1 MTIKNNKIKV
11 IPNRNFP
18 PDTQV
23 RFGTEDSTNFAK
35 GRNQAHT
42 HTRCSRQRPKAVSG
56 MESLPP
62 SVSCKP
68 PQTDCSVGGD
78 RTTPSGDLVSYTRL
92 PGRQSHLKKGQ
103 NKKRAAVTQPTTR
116 KTNKKKKEGDFTSQP
131 KGRGFW
137 FRKRATFFTRHAT
150 VKRIKKKKRND
161 SKPKLV

>member
-11 IPNRNFP
+11 IPNRDLFTKLPATSPN
-18 PDTQV
+18 TQV

-103 NKKRAAVTQPTTR
+103 NKKRAALTQPTTKEKKKR
-116 KTNKKKKEGDFTSQP
+116 RRFHFAAERTWVLVSKARDVFYASRYSETNKKE
-131 KGRGFW
+131 
-137 FRKRATFFTRHAT
+137 
-150 VKRIKKKKRND
+150 KKK
-161 SKPKLV
+161 